1 MEREILYKNALDG
14 ILSAKSELRERAK
27 RLSKHNRTIL
37 HVASKDGSIK
47 QVQYILQEFAKY
59 NFLGKLDSNEETALH
74 VAASYGHTEVVKG
87 LIDAARSLPLTSAD
101 DDPIAGFRKFV
112 RQPNNKKNT
121 ALHLAVSNGNVDC
134 AELLVKADPDDRHI
148 QNDDGYTPIY
158 LAAEMG
164 YNETVKMFCR
174 VCTTPTF
181 HGPEG
186 TTALH
191 AAIKKLSQAK
201 EEDRDVVKALIEA
214 AVSSFPSVTEREAFL
229 RQPDKKNMETALHL
243 AVVGEHLDVVN
254 LILEADSTYPH
265 DDKNRK
271 LKTPIY
277 IAAEQGYTNIVKRL
291 CKTSEF
297 GYTTLGPKNQT
308 ALHAAILGRDADCV
322 TCLLERA
329 PHLVTYVDNR
339 GWTPLHFAA
348 FHKFDSILDDII
360 DMQKFVGYES
370 LYGDKAPTPLC
381 VAAQGGH
388 ISTVKKLMTSLP
400 SVSCSDVNH
409 DSQNIL
415 HIAASKS
422 DKEMVQCILKCCPKD
437 YTSKILNHKDVHGNT
452 PLHVLIGK
460 GCFVSELINHKDVD
474 TMARNKKNW
483 TPLDMLYSQGEIKMG
498 QIGEPKEH
506 PCSVNSV
513 TSSLTAS
520 RTQVY
525 SPYCSS
531 KSVATISEIRV

>member
-191 AAIKKLSQAK
+191 AAIKKLSK
-201 EEDRDVVKALIEA
+201 VC
-214 AVSSFPSVTEREAFL
+214 AVISSISLLTI
-229 RQPDKKNMETALHL
+229 T
-243 AVVGEHLDVVN
+243 
-254 LILEADSTYPH
+254 SC
-265 DDKNRK
+265 
-271 LKTPIY
+271 LKTR
-277 IAAEQGYTNIVKRL
+277 G
-291 CKTSEF
+291 
-297 GYTTLGPKNQT
+297 LGEN
-308 ALHAAILGRDADCV
+308 
-322 TCLLERA
+322 
-329 PHLVTYVDNR
+329 
-339 GWTPLHFAA
+339 
-348 FHKFDSILDDII
+348 
-360 DMQKFVGYES
+360 
-370 LYGDKAPTPLC
+370 
-381 VAAQGGH
+381 
-388 ISTVKKLMTSLP
+388 
-400 SVSCSDVNH
+400 
-409 DSQNIL
+409 
-415 HIAASKS
+415 
-422 DKEMVQCILKCCPKD
+422 
-437 YTSKILNHKDVHGNT
+437 
-452 PLHVLIGK
+452 
-460 GCFVSELINHKDVD
+460 
-474 TMARNKKNW
+474 
-483 TPLDMLYSQGEIKMG
+483 
-498 QIGEPKEH
+498 
-506 PCSVNSV
+506 
-513 TSSLTAS
+513 
-520 RTQVY
+520 
-525 SPYCSS
+525 
-531 KSVATISEIRV
+531 